1 MYDSITQLSKAISID
16 SPTSLSINSSLSSS
30 VENHSPENDS
40 GMSDSDM
47 HNANVEDLVTTK

>member
-40 GMSDSDM
+40 GMSDSDGM
-47 HNANVEDLVTTK
+47 L

>member
-16 SPTSLSINSSLSSS
+16 SPTSLSINSSLSS

>member
-16 SPTSLSINSSLSSS
+16 SSTSLSINSSLSS
-30 VENHSPENDS
+30 VENYSPENDS

>member
-16 SPTSLSINSSLSSS
+16 SPSSLSINSSLSSS
-30 VENHSPENDS
+30 VENHSPENES